1 MLKAYSG
8 VVIVNINILVMFET
22 GAIQFFKKLD
32 IGTFDLGDFLGNV
45 LARFLLSIFF
55 F

>member
-1 MLKAYSG
+1 
-8 VVIVNINILVMFET
+8 MFET

-45 LARFLLSIFF
+45 LRSFFYRFFVLEDLIFFLLT
-55 F
+55 